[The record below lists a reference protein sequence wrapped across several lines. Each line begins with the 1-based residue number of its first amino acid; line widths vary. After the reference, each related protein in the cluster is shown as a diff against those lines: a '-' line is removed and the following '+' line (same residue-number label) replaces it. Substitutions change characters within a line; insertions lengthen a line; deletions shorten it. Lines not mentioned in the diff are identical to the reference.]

1 MEKNPLKFLGYYLK
15 YFRWYFIVTTL
26 FVFLSTI
33 GGRMSVY
40 YTAQLF
46 DLVAGGQGLPDYW
59 HQLVG
64 AGVLVFSYAL
74 LRVIAFELTIYLN
87 AKYYPKVETMVIRN
101 AFDHTNRH
109 SIAFFTQE
117 MSGNLAAKISQLANG
132 VKGIMRQYHNT
143 LSTILLITITLIM
156 LSLVSW
162 VFFFGVIIWTF
173 VMLAMGIYFGRK
185 RIFFSKSYNDT
196 RSKARGVIVDSL
208 SNYSD
213 IKSFSNFKF
222 ERLNLSRSLKKS
234 RVAETNDKM
243 FVFKFHFT
251 QNMTV
256 LLSIIIFAVISFVL
270 LYHKQI
276 TTADFILVNTLFP
289 SLSRAVFDISYT
301 YNELAENYGMMV
313 SSLRTLSVDPEIIDK
328 KEAVTLKADQIK
340 IDWENVGFSYPEHYQ
355 LFKDLNVQIKAGE
368 KVGLV
373 GLSGSGKSTFIKL
386 IARYYDIDSGA
397 IKINGIDIRDLTQD
411 SLRQHI
417 STIPQDVNLFNRSLL
432 ENIRY
437 GKTHASE
444 NEVIKAAKKAYAHD
458 FIASFPKGYETIVGE
473 RGVVL
478 SGGERQRIAIA
489 RAILKDAPLLIFDEA
504 TSALDS
510 NSEQHIQKSL
520 QELMRGKTVIAIA
533 HRLSTLREMDRIL
546 VFEKGSIVEQGSHL
560 SLLRKKGVYYK
571 LYNLQADGFI
581 NAASTL

>member
-1 MEKNPLKFLGYYLK
+1 
-15 YFRWYFIVTTL
+15 
-26 FVFLSTI
+26 
-33 GGRMSVY
+33 MSVY

-59 HQLVG
+59 QQLVD

-109 SIAFFTQE
+109 SIVFFTQE
-117 MSGNLAAKISQLANG
+117 MSGNIAAKISQLANG
-132 VKGIMRQYHNT
+132 VKGIMRQYHNA
-143 LSTILLITITLIM
+143 LSTILLITVTLIM

-162 VFFFGVIIWTF
+162 VFFFGVIVWTAI
-173 VMLAMGIYFGRK
+173 MLAMGIYFGKK
-185 RIFFSKSYNDT
+185 RTLFSKNYSDT

-256 LLSIIIFAVISFVL
+256 LLSVIIFAVISFVL

-301 YNELAENYGMMV
+301 YNELAENYGAMV
-313 SSLRTLSVDPEIIDK
+313 SSLRTLSVDPEITDK
-328 KEAVTLKADQIK
+328 KEAVALKADQIK

-397 IKINGIDIRDLTQD
+397 IKINGIDIRDMTQD
-411 SLRQHI
+411 SLRRHI

-437 GKTHASE
+437 GKTHANE
-444 NEVIKAAKKAYAHD
+444 KEVIEAAKKAYAHD
-458 FIASFPKGYETIVGE
+458 FITSFPKGYETIVGE

-546 VFEKGSIVEQGSHL
+546 VFEKGKIVEQGSHL

-581 NAASTL
+581 NSAIPF

>member
-1 MEKNPLKFLGYYLK
+1 
-15 YFRWYFIVTTL
+15 
-26 FVFLSTI
+26 
-33 GGRMSVY
+33 MSVY

-59 HQLVG
+59 QQLVD

-117 MSGNLAAKISQLANG
+117 MSGNIAAKISQLANG
-132 VKGIMRQYHNT
+132 VKGIMRQYHNA
-143 LSTILLITITLIM
+143 LSTILLITVTLIM

-162 VFFFGVIIWTF
+162 VFFFGVIVWTAI
-173 VMLAMGIYFGRK
+173 MLAMGIYFGKK
-185 RIFFSKSYNDT
+185 RTLFSKNYSDT

-256 LLSIIIFAVISFVL
+256 LLSVIIFAVISFVL

-301 YNELAENYGMMV
+301 YNELAENYGAMV
-313 SSLRTLSVDPEIIDK
+313 SSLRTLSVDPEITDK
-328 KEAVTLKADQIK
+328 KEAVALKADQIK

-397 IKINGIDIRDLTQD
+397 IKINGIDIRDMTQD
-411 SLRQHI
+411 SLRRHI

-437 GKTHASE
+437 GKTHANE
-444 NEVIKAAKKAYAHD
+444 KEVIEAAKKAYAHD
-458 FIASFPKGYETIVGE
+458 FITSFPKGYETIVGE

-546 VFEKGSIVEQGSHL
+546 VFEKGKIVEQGSHL

-581 NAASTL
+581 NSAIPF